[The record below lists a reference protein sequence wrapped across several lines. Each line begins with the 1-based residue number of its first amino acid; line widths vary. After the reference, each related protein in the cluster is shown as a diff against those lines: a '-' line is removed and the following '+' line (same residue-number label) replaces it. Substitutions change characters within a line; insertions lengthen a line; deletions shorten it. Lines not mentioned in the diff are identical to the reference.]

1 MVFIIMYFKTF
12 HSALIGHT
20 LITTEDTK
28 VNKVYI
34 HRISILTQL
43 NIRIINFYFLSF

>member
-1 MVFIIMYFKTF
+1 MVFMIMYFKTF

-28 VNKVYI
+28 VNKIYI
-34 HRISILTQL
+34 HRIKYIDSAKHK
-43 NIRIINFYFLSF
+43 NN